1 MNAKGIILAF
11 TVLLMLTGKLSG
23 MRRGC
28 PRTVNI
34 DGDGPSQRKLRLVAE
49 GNTNSPCAGDL
60 EGCVF
65 THDLKFYCLNGEKG
79 LRNPNA
85 NGKLLGYSEV
95 EVSPH
100 YTTVREHE
108 TKTSI
113 GESNENINII
123 INIEVA
129 KTLTLNETK
138 LEVGVCVLYVCFFIH

>member
-1 MNAKGIILAF
+1 MNAKGTILAF
-11 TVLLMLTGKLSG
+11 TVLLVLTGKLSG
-23 MRRGC
+23 MRKHC

-34 DGDGPSQRKLRLVAE
+34 DAAGPSQRKLRFVAD
-49 GNTNSPCAGDL
+49 GNSNSPCAGDL

-79 LRNPNA
+79 LRTH

-108 TKTSI
+108 TETSI
-113 GESNENINII
+113 GESNENENII
-123 INIEVA
+123 IYIEIA
-129 KTLTLNETK
+129 KTLTFNETI
-138 LEVGVCVLYVCFFIH
+138 LQVR

>member
-23 MRRGC
+23 MRKHC

-34 DGDGPSQRKLRLVAE
+34 DADGPNQRKLRLVAE
-49 GNTNSPCAGDL
+49 GNSNSPCVGDL

-65 THDLKFYCLNGEKG
+65 THDLKFYCLNGERG
-79 LRNPNA
+79 LRNA

-113 GESNENINII
+113 GESIENNNIL
-123 INIEVA
+123 INIEIA

-138 LEVGVCVLYVCFFIH
+138 LEVRVCVLYVCYFIH